1 LEQKPAHYSLRADMS
16 DIRIIHDFYSY
27 PERTARTLRIY
38 TPDACS
44 SEPEQRLPVLYMLD
58 GQNVFSHPESALYHT
73 WCANTTMDRLVM
85 EGRIPPWIIVAVDH
99 LPDRFSEYSP
109 WREPAVGSGGRGWLF
124 VDFLVNHL
132 KPFIDQSY
140 HTLTEPHWT
149 GVMGSSLG
157 GLMSLVT
164 GKLHPDIF
172 GRIGAV
178 SPAVMWAGGEIFRF
192 WDRPTGHWCKIYM
205 DAGSREQYSL
215 SHLYLDYVEAT
226 KDFYHHLK
234 ILGMGD
240 HELRHVVAEN
250 HFHNEEAWQARL
262 PDIFQWLLEDAK
274 GI

>member
-1 LEQKPAHYSLRADMS
+1 MS
-16 DIRIIHDFYSY
+16 DIRIIRDFYSY
-27 PERTARTLRIY
+27 PESTARTLRIY
-38 TPDACS
+38 TPDACY
-44 SEPEQRLPVLYMLD
+44 SEPERRLPVLYMLD

-85 EGRIPPWIIVAVDH
+85 EGRILPWIIVAVDH
-99 LPDRFSEYSP
+99 LPDRFSEYSL
-109 WREPAVGSGGRGWLF
+109 WWEPAVESGGRGWLF

-140 HTLTEPHWT
+140 RTLTEPHWT

-157 GLMSLVT
+157 GLMSLMT
-164 GKLHPDIF
+164 GRLHPGIF

-192 WDRPTGHWCKIYM
+192 WDSPTGRWCKIYI
-205 DAGSREQYSL
+205 DTGSLERYWL
-215 SHLYLDYVEAT
+215 SDIYLDYVEAT
-226 KDFYHHLK
+226 KNFYNHLK
-234 ILGMGD
+234 SLGMGD
-240 HELRHVVAEN
+240 HELRYIVAQN
-250 HFHNEEAWQARL
+250 HLHNEEAWQARL